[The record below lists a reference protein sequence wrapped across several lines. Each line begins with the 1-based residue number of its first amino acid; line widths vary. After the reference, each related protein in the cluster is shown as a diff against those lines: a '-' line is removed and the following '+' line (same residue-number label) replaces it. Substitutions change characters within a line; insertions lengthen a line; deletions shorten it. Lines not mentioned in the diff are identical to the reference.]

1 MFVVIQKLIK
11 SAAMPSSPSKM
22 SPLLPLNRYCGGW
35 YLLLLIIVIMSSTD
49 NIIANAK
56 LFAKIESC
64 SG

>member
-1 MFVVIQKLIK
+1 M
-11 SAAMPSSPSKM
+11 M
-22 SPLLPLNRYCGGW
+22 SPLLPLSRYCGGW
-35 YLLLLIIVIMSSTD
+35 YVLILIIVTTISSGD